1 MADGSVRQV
10 HHILKDGADSIG
22 TAGASL
28 RVYVN
33 IGMCSDYWTTLHDPI
48 YGVSRKQQ
56 PFRIALARKD
66 CADWRATEARMANA
80 EAFLK
85 TVKPAL
91 LKDAPGGGLTLT
103 PARRCFG
110 RAPGCSRKP
119 ARPATPASSPS
130 NLTGSPNGLLVP

>member
-1 MADGSVRQV
+1 MYLANRPTHPEKMADGTIREV

-48 YGVSRKQQ
+48 AGTKIAQK
-56 PFRIALARKD
+56 PFHIELARKD
-66 CADWRATEARMANA
+66 CADWRATEARMAGA

-85 TVKPAL
+85 TLRPARL
-91 LKDAPGGGLTLT
+91 QDAPGGKEYLAKD
-103 PARRCFG
+103 PRDFAARRTRLRG
-110 RAPGCSRKP
+110 QLRQLP
-119 ARPATPASSPS
+119 
-130 NLTGSPNGLLVP
+130 LQ